1 MIRTSRSLD
10 LTRNMAK
17 LTFVLDDGQ
26 EIVVPLADHMTIGRW
41 EDNDVVVDDERV
53 SKHHAELV
61 LNADGSIQLFDSNS
75 TAGTFVN
82 GERVRSRTILH
93 GDTLAFGPLTAVL
106 DLSDHST
113 NGSTVAPALAGDE
126 TQAVTID
133 QPVKAGKI
141 ATRKR
146 NRGGRQDST
155 AFKHTELQAASSR
168 LESEKARLEAELET
182 VQKELREWQEQS
194 AAEHATHLA
203 LVDSLRAE
211 EERLTPINASVQE
224 AEAAHAE
231 WLRSIQTLTAQHEEQ
246 TTALQRLTAQHEQK
260 AADTHRLRQDEAAA
274 RHELEG
280 LTTHRDQALAHLQQ
294 IRAECVRDETVLD
307 NLRHQIAEIEAR
319 GREAKEIAEVR
330 SDQVKGA
337 EKKLEQLA
345 HQRAQLEAHIHE
357 LTGTEDKLLQARTH
371 CREAE
376 TQHATLTAAIA
387 ALGLDHQR
395 STAAAKDLETRIV
408 TLQES
413 QQQAVT
419 ATGVALTSRKHA
431 EESLQNLQDELAARE
446 KDLAARN
453 TELTNATHQLEQT
466 QTRRAELEQQCQ
478 ALAETGQK
486 LTDTQDQL
494 AAAEARLAEV
504 KTNSTVFEA
513 KITEQKSVITTL
525 SGDESAA
532 KGRIE
537 VLHARENDLRA
548 ELTQLGSAERSHR
561 TRFEEVRQLAAEAEK
576 EHAAQQQQ
584 LTSSLETA
592 RGELSDLLSRLQP
605 LRDWKEAMDQ
615 LYARLATLPQDSAE
629 ARGLWHE
636 IEKEKAGLHEL
647 ITTARTQ
654 AHAGAPEASRSSA
667 AVGSSVAAEGPA
679 RARTSSTVAP
689 GTTQETTLRSRL
701 SHLRENVQREESR
714 LEQLRVERTRH
725 ESPHRNNLAAE
736 AMMREQSRHLEAKI
750 RQEQERHHA
759 LLHNIEISQA
769 EEDKRRERLGEL
781 ERRLTELRT
790 DIAEAERQRSEL
802 RQQADL
808 AHTELKNFEA
818 AIDRMAKKTAD

>member
-1 MIRTSRSLD
+1 
-10 LTRNMAK
+10 MAK

-26 EIVVPLADHMTIGRW
+26 EIVVPLADHMTVGRW
-41 EDNDVVVDDERV
+41 EDNDVVVDDERI

-61 LNADGSIQLFDSNS
+61 HNADGTIQLFDSNS

-82 GERVRSRTILH
+82 GERIRSRTILH
-93 GDTLAFGPLTAVL
+93 GDQLAFGPLTAVL
-106 DLSDHST
+106 DLSGHSV
-113 NGSTVAPALAGDE
+113 NGSATAPAPAGDE

-146 NRGGRQDST
+146 NRGGKQAPS
-155 AFKHTELQAASSR
+155 AFKRTELQATTAR
-168 LESEKARLEAELET
+168 LESEKEHLESELDA
-182 VQKELREWQEQS
+182 VQKELREWQARS
-194 AAEHATHLA
+194 AAEHAAHLA
-203 LVDSLRAE
+203 RMASLRAE
-211 EERLTPINASVQE
+211 EERLAPIKTAVHV

-231 WLRSIQTLTAQHEEQ
+231 WLQSIQTLTTRHEEQ

-260 AADTHRLRQDEAAA
+260 AADLQRLNQDEAALK
-274 RHELEG
+274 HELEA
-280 LTTHRDQALAHLQQ
+280 LATHRDQALAHLQQ
-294 IRAECVRDETVLD
+294 IRAESVRDETVLHT
-307 NLRHQIAEIEAR
+307 LRRQIAELEAR
-319 GREAKEIAEVR
+319 GRETREIAEVR
-330 SDQVKGA
+330 ADQLKAA
-337 EKKLEQLA
+337 EKKLEELA
-345 HQRAQLEAHIHE
+345 HQRAQIEAHIHE
-357 LTGTEDKLLQARTH
+357 LIGTEEKLLQARTQCH
-371 CREAE
+371 EAE

-387 ALGLDHQR
+387 ALKLEHQR
-395 STAAAKDLETRIV
+395 STAAVSDLESRIV
-408 TLQES
+408 TLRES
-413 QQQAVT
+413 HQQATT
-419 ATGVALTSRKHA
+419 AAGEALASRKQA
-431 EESLQNLQDELAARE
+431 EESLQSIHNELAARE
-446 KDLAARN
+446 RDLTARSTELAAETQR
-453 TELTNATHQLEQT
+453 LEQA
-466 QTRRAELEQQCQ
+466 QARRAELEQQCLT
-478 ALAETGQK
+478 LAETTQK
-486 LTDTQDQL
+486 LTGTQSQL
-494 AAAEARLAEV
+494 ATEEARLAEA
-504 KTNSTVFEA
+504 KATSAAFEV
-513 KITEQKSVITTL
+513 KITEQKSVINTL
-525 SGDESAA
+525 SGEESAA

-584 LTSSLETA
+584 LTSSLESA
-592 RGELSDLLSRLQP
+592 RDELADLLSRLQP
-605 LRDWKEAMDQ
+605 LRDWQEAMDQ

-629 ARGLWHE
+629 ARDLWHE
-636 IEKEKAGLHEL
+636 IEREKAGLHEL

-654 AHAGAPEASRSSA
+654 AHAGTPEPPRGTNAIIKP
-667 AVGSSVAAEGPA
+667 VTAEVPI

-701 SHLRENVQREESR
+701 SHLRESVQREESR

-725 ESPHRNNLAAE
+725 ESPQRGNLSAE

-769 EEDKRRERLGEL
+769 EEEKRRERLGEL
-781 ERRLTELRT
+781 ERRLAELRA

-818 AIDRMAKKTAD
+818 AIDRMTKKTAD

>member
-1 MIRTSRSLD
+1 
-10 LTRNMAK
+10 MAK

-26 EIVVPLADHMTIGRW
+26 EIVVPLADHMTVGRW
-41 EDNDVVVDDERV
+41 EDNDVVVDDERI

-61 LNADGSIQLFDSNS
+61 HNADGSIQLFDSNS

-106 DLSDHST
+106 DLSDHSA
-113 NGSTVAPALAGDE
+113 NGSTVAPALAGYE

-155 AFKHTELQAASSR
+155 ALKHTELQAEAAR
-168 LESEKARLEAELET
+168 LESEKARLESELDAM
-182 VQKELREWQEQS
+182 QKELREWQDRS

-203 LVDSLRAE
+203 RIESLRAE
-211 EERLTPINASVQE
+211 EERLAPIQTAVDD
-224 AEAAHAE
+224 AESAHAE
-231 WLRSIQTLTAQHEEQ
+231 WLQSIQTLTTQHAEQ
-246 TTALQRLTAQHEQK
+246 NTALQRLH
-260 AADTHRLRQDEAAA
+260 QDETAA

-280 LTTHRDQALAHLQQ
+280 LTTHRDQALTHLQQ
-294 IRAECVRDETVLD
+294 IRAESVRDETVLD
-307 NLRHQIAEIEAR
+307 TLRRQIVELEVR
-319 GREAKEIAEVR
+319 DRETREIAEVR
-330 SDQVKGA
+330 ADQLKAA
-337 EKKLEQLA
+337 EKKLEEFA
-345 HQRAQLEAHIHE
+345 HQRAQIEAHVHE
-357 LTGTEDKLLQARTH
+357 LTGTEEKLLQARTH

-376 TQHATLTAAIA
+376 TRHATLTAAIA
-387 ALGLDHQR
+387 TLELDHQR
-395 STAAAKDLETRIV
+395 SAAAAKDLESRIA
-408 TLQES
+408 TLEES
-413 QQQAVT
+413 HQQAVT
-419 ATGVALTSRKHA
+419 AAGEALASRKQA
-431 EESLQNLQDELAARE
+431 EESLRNLQDELAAHE
-446 KDLAARN
+446 KDLTTRN
-453 TELTNATHQLEQT
+453 AELTTETQKLEQT
-466 QTRRAELEQQCQ
+466 QARHAELEQQCQ

-486 LTDTQDQL
+486 LTDTQAQL

-504 KTNSTVFEA
+504 KVTTTAFEA
-513 KITEQKSVITTL
+513 KIAEQKSLINTL

-548 ELTQLGSAERSHR
+548 ELTQLGSAERSQR

-584 LTSSLETA
+584 LASSLEAA
-592 RGELSDLLSRLQP
+592 RGELADLLSRLQP

-615 LYARLATLPQDSAE
+615 LYARLATLPQDSPE
-629 ARGLWHE
+629 ARDLWHE
-636 IEKEKAGLHEL
+636 IEKEKVGLHEL

-654 AHAGAPEASRSSA
+654 AHAGAHEVSRSSA
-667 AVGSSVAAEGPA
+667 AVSPSGAAASPV
-679 RARTSSTVAP
+679 RARTNTTVAP

-701 SHLRENVQREESR
+701 SHLRETVQREESR

-736 AMMREQSRHLEAKI
+736 ALLREQSRHLEAKI

-769 EEDKRRERLGEL
+769 EEEKRRDRLGEL
-781 ERRLTELRT
+781 EHKLIELRT
-790 DIAEAERQRSEL
+790 SITEAERQRSEL

-818 AIDRMAKKTAD
+818 AIDRMTKKTAD

>member
-1 MIRTSRSLD
+1 
-10 LTRNMAK
+10 MAK

-26 EIVVPLADHMTIGRW
+26 EIVVPLADHMTVGRW
-41 EDNDVVVDDERV
+41 EDNDVVVDDERI

-61 LNADGSIQLFDSNS
+61 HNADGSIQLFDSNS

-82 GERVRSRTILH
+82 GERIRSRTILH
-93 GDTLAFGPLTAVL
+93 GDKLAFGPLTAVL
-106 DLSDHST
+106 DLSDHSA
-113 NGSTVAPALAGDE
+113 NGHSVAHGPAGDE

-146 NRGGRQDST
+146 NRGGRQAPS
-155 AFKHTELQAASSR
+155 APNHTELQAAAAR
-168 LESEKARLEAELET
+168 LESEKARLESELNV
-182 VQKELREWQEQS
+182 VQKELREWQDRS
-194 AAEHATHLA
+194 AAEHAAHLA
-203 LVDSLRAE
+203 RIDSLRAE
-211 EERLTPINASVQE
+211 EERLAPVQTAVHD

-231 WLRSIQTLTAQHEEQ
+231 WLQSIQTLTTRHEEQ
-246 TTALQRLTAQHEQK
+246 TSALQRLATQHEQK
-260 AADTHRLRQDEAAA
+260 AANLQRLHQDEAAA

-294 IRAECVRDETVLD
+294 IRAESVRDETLLD
-307 NLRHQIAEIEAR
+307 TLRRQIAELEAR
-319 GREAKEIAEVR
+319 GRETREIAEVR
-330 SDQVKGA
+330 ADQLKAA
-337 EKKLEQLA
+337 EKKLEELA
-345 HQRAQLEAHIHE
+345 HQRAQIEAHIHE
-357 LTGTEDKLLQARTH
+357 LSGTEAKLLQARTQ

-376 TQHATLTAAIA
+376 TQHATLTAALA
-387 ALGLDHQR
+387 ALKLDHQR
-395 STAAAKDLETRIV
+395 STTAVSDLESRIA
-408 TLQES
+408 TLQQS
-413 QQQAVT
+413 HQQAAT
-419 ATGVALTSRKHA
+419 AASEAITSRKQA
-431 EESLQNLQDELAARE
+431 EKFLQSLQDELAARE
-446 KDLAARN
+446 RELTARSAALAAE
-453 TELTNATHQLEQT
+453 TQKLEQT
-466 QTRRAELEQQCQ
+466 QARRADLEQQCLT
-478 ALAETGQK
+478 LAETAQK
-486 LTDTQDQL
+486 LTGTQAQL
-494 AAAEARLAEV
+494 AIEEARLAEA
-504 KTNSTVFEA
+504 KATYAAFEV
-513 KITEQKSVITTL
+513 KITEQKSVINTL
-525 SGDESAA
+525 SGEESAA

-548 ELTQLGSAERSHR
+548 ELTRLSTAERSHR

-584 LTSSLETA
+584 LTSSIEAA
-592 RGELSDLLSRLQP
+592 RGELADLLSRLQP
-605 LRDWKEAMDQ
+605 LRDWQEAMDQ

-629 ARGLWHE
+629 ARDLWHE
-636 IEKEKAGLHEL
+636 IEREKAGLHEL

-654 AHAGAPEASRSSA
+654 AHAGTPEPPRGTNAIIKPVTADTPVR
-667 AVGSSVAAEGPA
+667 G
-679 RARTSSTVAP
+679 RTSSTVAP

-701 SHLRENVQREESR
+701 SHLRESVQREESR

-725 ESPHRNNLAAE
+725 ESPHRGNLAAE
-736 AMMREQSRHLEAKI
+736 AMLREQSRHLEAKI

-769 EEDKRRERLGEL
+769 EEEKRRERLGEL

-818 AIDRMAKKTAD
+818 AIDRMTKKTAD

>member
-1 MIRTSRSLD
+1 
-10 LTRNMAK
+10 MAK

-26 EIVVPLADHMTIGRW
+26 EIVVPLADHMTVGRW

-61 LNADGSIQLFDSNS
+61 HNADGSIQLFDSNS

-106 DLSDHST
+106 DLEENDSIGT
-113 NGSTVAPALAGDE
+113 NGSTTSLAPLGSD
-126 TQAVTID
+126 TQAVIFDT
-133 QPVKAGKI
+133 PVKAGKI
-141 ATRKR
+141 GTRKK
-146 NRGGRQDST
+146 NRGGRRDFPDEERL
-155 AFKHTELQAASSR
+155 ARLQAEHRETTAR
-168 LESEKARLEAELET
+168 FEEEKARLQNEMDAAQE
-182 VQKELREWQEQS
+182 ELRVWQERS
-194 AAEHATHLA
+194 AAERAMHHAR
-203 LVDSLRAE
+203 VESLRAE
-211 EERLTPINASVQE
+211 EERLTPVKAAVQE

-231 WLRSIQTLTAQHEEQ
+231 WLQSIQALASRHDEKTA
-246 TTALQRLTAQHEQK
+246 ALQRLRTEHDQKTADLQRF
-260 AADTHRLRQDEAAA
+260 ANDEAAA

-280 LTTHRDQALAHLQQ
+280 LASHRDQALAHLQQ
-294 IRAECVRDETVLD
+294 IRAESVNDETALAD
-307 NLRHQIAEIEAR
+307 LRRQMAELETR
-319 GREAKEIAEVR
+319 SHHSKEIAEVR
-330 SDQVKGA
+330 ADQLQAA
-337 EKKLEQLA
+337 EKKLEQLS
-345 HQRAQLEAHIHE
+345 HHRAQIEAHIHE
-357 LTGTEDKLLQARTH
+357 LSGTEEKLVQARAH

-376 TQHATLTAAIA
+376 AQHATLTAAIA
-387 ALGLDHQR
+387 TIGLEQQR
-395 STAAAKDLETRIV
+395 SAAAVKDLESRLA

-413 QQQAVT
+413 HQQATT
-419 ATGVALTSRKHA
+419 ATAEALAVRQCT
-431 EESLQNLQDELAARE
+431 EESLRHTQDELVARAKE
-446 KDLAARN
+446 LAAETQR
-453 TELTNATHQLEQT
+453 LEEI
-466 QTRRAELEQQCQ
+466 QTRRAELERQCQ
-478 ALAETGQK
+478 ELADTGQK
-486 LTDTQDQL
+486 LTVLKSEL

-504 KTNSTVFEA
+504 KTTSAACEA
-513 KITEQKSVITTL
+513 KIAEQNSAIKAL

-548 ELTQLGSAERSHR
+548 ELTQLGSAERSQR

-584 LTSSLETA
+584 ITSSLATA
-592 RGELSDLLSRLQP
+592 RSELADLLSRLQP

-615 LYARLATLPQDSAE
+615 LYARLATLPQDSPE
-629 ARGLWHE
+629 ARDLWHE

-654 AHAGAPEASRSSA
+654 AHAGAPEVSLGRA
-667 AVGSSVAAEGPA
+667 AVSASVAAESPV

-701 SHLRENVQREESR
+701 SHLRESVQREESR

-736 AMMREQSRHLEAKI
+736 AMLREQSRHLEAKI

-769 EEDKRRERLGEL
+769 EEEKRRERLGEQ
-781 ERRLTELRT
+781 ERRLAELRA

-818 AIDRMAKKTAD
+818 AIDRMTKKTAD